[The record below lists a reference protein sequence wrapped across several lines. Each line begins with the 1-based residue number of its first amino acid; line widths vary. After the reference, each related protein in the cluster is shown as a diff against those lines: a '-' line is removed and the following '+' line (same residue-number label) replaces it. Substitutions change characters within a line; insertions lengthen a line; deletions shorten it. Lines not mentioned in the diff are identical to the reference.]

1 MSRPTLARTMIPIA
15 ACLATL
21 TLPAVPAAAQQG
33 SVPEMS
39 RMQFGVGW
47 VGNAPEAMLGG
58 AAYVLLPRSGGI
70 GLYLDAKFD
79 VSNPSGERGYDASV
93 TSRQIAAQEVG
104 ATFVRTEESWSSVNV
119 AVMRPLTPYLIAYAG
134 GGLARATRYDLWNVD
149 IASPFGEGGVA
160 WAEDPDQEETSAN
173 LMVGVLMRLTR
184 RASAHF
190 GYETKPSGVT
200 VGVSLR
206 LPPW

>member
-1 MSRPTLARTMIPIA
+1 MMRPTLARAVLPVA

-21 TLPAVPAAAQQG
+21 ALPAAPAAAQQG
-33 SVPEMS
+33 SIPALS
-39 RMQFGVGW
+39 RTQFGVGW
-47 VGNAPEAMLGG
+47 VGNAPEATLGG
-58 AAYVLLPRSGGI
+58 SAYVLLPRSGGI
-70 GLYLDAKFD
+70 GLYVDAKFD
-79 VSNPSGERGYDASV
+79 ASNPSGERGYDASV
-93 TSRQIAAQEVG
+93 TSSQIAAQVVG
-104 ATFVRTEESWSSVNV
+104 ATFVKTEDSWSSVNV

-134 GGLARATRYDLWNVD
+134 GGLARATRFDLWDVEPET
-149 IASPFGEGGVA
+149 PFGEGGVV
-160 WAEDPDQEETSAN
+160 WAEAPDQEETSVN

-190 GYETKPSGVT
+190 GYETKPSGLT